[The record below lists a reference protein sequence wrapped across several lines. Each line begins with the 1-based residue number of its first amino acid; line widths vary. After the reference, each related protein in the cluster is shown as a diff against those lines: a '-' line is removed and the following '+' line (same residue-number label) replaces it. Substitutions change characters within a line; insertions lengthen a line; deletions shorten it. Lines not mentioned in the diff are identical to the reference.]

1 VNKADAFRKALLEA
15 VDSGLQVLG
24 ESVRNVIYHH
34 VGQSA
39 SLRLEEIPEK
49 LEEFHRAL
57 ESIFGAGALVIE
69 KLIAGKLYSHLDL
82 KFEEHENW
90 TLIDYVKDAKKV
102 RRGH

>member
-1 VNKADAFRKALLEA
+1 M
-15 VDSGLQVLG
+15 QVLG

-69 KLIAGKLYSHLDL
+69 KLIASKLYTHLGL

-90 TLIDYVKDAKKV
+90 TLTDYVKDAKKAKG
-102 RRGH
+102 RH